1 MGAEPGVLA
10 ECSEQLLL
18 GSVQGMLCR
27 LHGSFKPLGGVVVGL
42 REQLLCLRVHVCV
55 CLCVRAHMHTLL
67 YVHVC
72 VCMYVCVCFKDTSKK
87 SLFSIV
93 RSTPAL
99 QQGCIII
106 CSNHFFHNLN
116 FSSHPLFCKSSS
128 HSFLSP

>member
-87 SLFSIV
+87 ANRVLAH
-93 RSTPAL
+93 TQPGAEY
-99 QQGCIII
+99 G
-106 CSNHFFHNLN
+106 
-116 FSSHPLFCKSSS
+116 
-128 HSFLSP
+128 